1 MTNQTNDKPGTPPI
15 GGSPS
20 NGNEVTS
27 DVPMIR
33 VAVASLMGTVIEF
46 YDFLIFAAAAALVF
60 GHVFFPALGE
70 AAGTAAAFGT
80 LGVAFIARPIG
91 AVLFGHV
98 GDRLGR
104 KRTLIVT
111 MLVMGFATVAIG
123 LLPTPA
129 TIGAAAPILLVT
141 LRLCQGLA
149 AGGEWAGA
157 VLFTSEHAPAGKR
170 GFWSMFTNLGGAI
183 ASLLALGTFFIAD
196 LAMSDADFRSYGWR
210 IPFLLSA
217 LLLLFGLW
225 IRLKTNETPV
235 FEQDRARREKTELPV
250 IEAIRRQWREI
261 LLGGGALLMPFALY
275 YMGAS
280 YLVNY
285 GTSALD
291 LGSSSVLGAAVVGGL
306 TLAAGVVAGG
316 ALSDRIGRRR
326 VILTASCVAVGWC
339 LVLFPLLDTRSL
351 LIFWVGLCI
360 STLISGF
367 AYGVAG
373 SYLSELFETRY
384 RYTAAAIAYSLGAI
398 FGGALPPLVAAPV
411 TSTEA
416 LGSYGMSLLLALL
429 CLVSATC
436 TFVVKDTS
444 KRDLTNI
451 TAVVVAGSRP

>member
-1 MTNQTNDKPGTPPI
+1 MSHNTYNESGLPPS
-15 GGSPS
+15 GVPARDEPKVS
-20 NGNEVTS
+20 NSTDTS
-27 DVPMIR
+27 MVR
-33 VAVASLMGTVIEF
+33 VAIASLVGTVIEF

-91 AVLFGHV
+91 AILFGHI

-104 KRTLIVT
+104 KRTLIST
-111 MLVMGFATVAIG
+111 MVVMGLATVLLG

-129 TIGAAAPILLVT
+129 TIGVAAPILLVV
-141 LRLCQGLA
+141 LRLFQGLA

-157 VLFTSEHAPAGKR
+157 VLFTSEHAPNDKR

-196 LAMSDADFRSYGWR
+196 LTMSQAEFQSYGWR

-217 LLLLFGLW
+217 VLLLFGLW
-225 IRLKTNETPV
+225 IRLKTAETPV
-235 FEQDRARREKTELPV
+235 FEQEKAHGAKTELPV
-250 IEAIRRQWREI
+250 IEALRRQWREI

-285 GTSALD
+285 GTATLD

-306 TLAAGVVAGG
+306 TLAVGVIAGG
-316 ALSDRIGRRR
+316 SLSDRIGRRK
-326 VILTASCVAVGWC
+326 VILTASTVGCGWC

-351 LIFWVGLCI
+351 VIFWVGLGI
-360 STLISGF
+360 STLIAGL

-373 SYLSELFETRY
+373 SYLSELYQTRY
-384 RYTAAAIAYSLGAI
+384 RYTAAAIAYSLAAI
-398 FGGALPPLVAAPV
+398 FGGAMPPLVAAPV
-411 TSTEA
+411 TA
-416 LGSYGMSLLLALL
+416 AFGSYGLSLLLALL
-429 CLVSATC
+429 SLTSALC
-436 TFVVKDTS
+436 VFVVKETS
-444 KRDLTNI
+444 QRDLTDI
-451 TAVVVAGSRP
+451 TAPTVASAAA